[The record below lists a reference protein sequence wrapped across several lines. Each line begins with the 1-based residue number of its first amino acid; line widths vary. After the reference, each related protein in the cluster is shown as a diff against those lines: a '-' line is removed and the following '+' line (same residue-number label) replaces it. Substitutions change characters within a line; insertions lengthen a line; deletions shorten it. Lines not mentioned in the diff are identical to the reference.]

1 VQPTYTTF
9 YRLRRRPFPLAPDL
23 GAYLAT
29 ESHRRALGCL
39 SHALGRSEGILV
51 VTGEAGVGKTL
62 LVRYLEARLGAR
74 RVLAPVLPAVARGG
88 RVVLEA
94 VAAALGLDA
103 RTDGSGP
110 SSRTVEAALRERA
123 PERGSLLLLLDEA
136 QVAAAEALDALRPL
150 VGLAGFT
157 GPLLRLVLIGRP
169 ELRERLA
176 APVLAWLR
184 ERIVASHRL
193 APLEPEEIRPYIE
206 QRLARAGWQ
215 DDPRLSAELFP
226 AVRLAT
232 GGVPRR
238 INQLMT
244 RVLVLAALDQRHELG
259 AADVEEAL
267 DALQEDPSPAPS
279 VPEPRAVAAL
289 EAGPWRREVGMLRRR
304 LDALYDE
311 LARERR
317 RRDDAEAEV
326 ARLRDELRRLGI
338 EPPGLDPLGED
349 EEAVLQP
356 AWAAAGGRH
365 G

>member
-1 VQPTYTTF
+1 MQPTYTAF
-9 YRLRRRPFPLAPDL
+9 YRLHRRPFPLAPDL
-23 GAYLAT
+23 AAHLAT
-29 ESHRRALGCL
+29 ESHRRALACL
-39 SHALGRSEGILV
+39 SHALGRGEGILV
-51 VTGEAGVGKTL
+51 VTGEAGIGKTL

-74 RVLAPVLPAVARGG
+74 RVLVPVLPAVAREG
-88 RVVLEA
+88 RVVLA
-94 VAAALGLDA
+94 ALAAALGLDPRA
-103 RTDGSGP
+103 DGPAP
-110 SSRTVEAALRERA
+110 SPRAVEAALRERA
-123 PERGSLLLLLDEA
+123 PARGSLLLLLDEA

-150 VGLAGFT
+150 VGLAGPQ

-193 APLEPEEIRPYIE
+193 AALEPEEIGPYIE
-206 QRLARAGWQ
+206 HRLVRAGWQ

-259 AADVEEAL
+259 AAEVEEAL
-267 DALQEDPSPAPS
+267 DALHEDPLPTPL
-279 VPEPRAVAAL
+279 VPGPRAVVAF
-289 EAGPWRREVGMLRRR
+289 EPGRWRRELGALRRR
-304 LDALYDE
+304 LDALYAE

-326 ARLRDELRRLGI
+326 ARLRAEFRRLGI

-349 EEAVLQP
+349 EEAVLAP
-356 AWAAAGGRH
+356 ARATAGGYR